1 MSPSISAPALQ
12 VKAVSASPRGA
23 AGIKQVPEVTKLIDV
38 SVCIGCKACEVAC
51 QEWNDLGVDKIRTLP
66 PGTYQT
72 LPDLEYNFWQL
83 IKFNETERDGRL
95 LWTLTKYQCMH
106 CEDPGCLRACPAPG
120 AIVQYS
126 NGIVDFHEEHC
137 IGCGYCITG
146 CPFNIPRI
154 SKKDSKAYKCTLCSD
169 RVSVGM
175 EPACAKAC
183 PTQAISFGT
192 KKDMVEFAQTR
203 ITDLNERGYDK

>member
-12 VKAVSASPRGA
+12 VKAISASPRAA

-126 NGIVDFHEEHC
+126 NGIVDFVQENC
-137 IGCGYCITG
+137 IGCQFGVTG
-146 CPFNIPRI
+146 GPFDVPE
-154 SKKDSKAYKCTLCSD
+154 
-169 RVSVGM
+169 VS
-175 EPACAKAC
+175 P
-183 PTQAISFGT
+183 S
-192 KKDMVEFAQTR
+192 
-203 ITDLNERGYDK
+203 TDQVYMYT